1 MSKRNRNKK
10 RKEKIQ
16 KKAQQYFASEK
27 NLDFEEKNTTD
38 TKDEEKIKDTV
49 SVSTIDLS
57 AKKLISRDIKMI
69 LITLFVLALILAG
82 VKILQNQT
90 DLIDKLGD
98 WLIKIL
104 NIRTS

>member
-16 KKAQQYFASEK
+16 KKIQQYSTPEK
-27 NLDFEEKNTTD
+27 NLDFQEID
-38 TKDEEKIKDTV
+38 TKDEEKTNETI
-49 SVSTIDLS
+49 SASTIDAS
-57 AKKLISRDIKMI
+57 TKKLISRDIKMI
-69 LITLFVLALILAG
+69 LITVFVLVLILAG

-98 WLIKIL
+98 WLIKVL

>member
-10 RKEKIQ
+10 RKEKVQ
-16 KKAQQYFASEK
+16 KKVQQYSAPEK
-27 NLDFEEKNTTD
+27 NLDFQEID
-38 TKDEEKIKDTV
+38 TKDEEKINETI
-49 SVSTIDLS
+49 SASTIDAS
-57 AKKLISRDIKMI
+57 TKKLISRDIKMI
-69 LITLFVLALILAG
+69 LITVFVLVLILAG

-98 WLIKIL
+98 WLIKVL

>member
-16 KKAQQYFASEK
+16 KKVQQYSAPEK
-27 NLDFEEKNTTD
+27 NLDIKETEAK
-38 TKDEEKIKDTV
+38 KEQKISDSIDK
-49 SVSTIDLS
+49 STIDLTT
-57 AKKLISRDIKMI
+57 KKLISRDIKMI
-69 LITLFVLALILAG
+69 LITVFVLVLILAG

-98 WLIKIL
+98 WLIKVL

>member
-1 MSKRNRNKK
+1 
-10 RKEKIQ
+10 
-16 KKAQQYFASEK
+16 
-27 NLDFEEKNTTD
+27 
-38 TKDEEKIKDTV
+38 
-49 SVSTIDLS
+49 
-57 AKKLISRDIKMI
+57 MI
-69 LITLFVLALILAG
+69 LVTIFVLVLILAG